1 MTIGLQLAIDFQD
14 SAPTYDFSFDV
25 KTGRMVFIDFAIF
38 FKKSDR
44 CYVRKIK
51 ASKIIKTFTY
61 MPNSWLSISEI

>member
-44 CYVRKIK
+44 CYIRKIK
-51 ASKIIKTFTY
+51 AS
-61 MPNSWLSISEI
+61 